1 MPSTLQSEPQRP
13 RLHRG
18 RIRHPVNVRLAR
30 ALLRLAI
37 IVLLGGLT
45 AGAWYLAKKG
55 FSRSWR
61 EKIVEELHKR
71 GVEASVRRLTLDP
84 FRGLIARDVRIYDYK
99 KREKTLAVVSEISLD
114 INYAA
119 LFHHQPFLN
128 ALDIRNGELT
138 IPLPP
143 GADGQVSKA
152 ELKRFRAHVYFPPE
166 RIEVSQAEGL
176 FCGVRI
182 LASGQLIKREDYQP
196 STKDTAEEA
205 ARRLRLLQTLVT
217 MLQRFSYPGGAPEL
231 QVKFSGDLS
240 QLEDARVEAT
250 LRGDRII
257 RDRYE
262 ARDFFLTSEWKD
274 RTLAVP
280 RLEWSDKT
288 GRFTGTAI
296 WSRAN
301 GRATF
306 QARSSVDLKPLLVS
320 FDLGAMLD
328 EFRFESPP
336 LVEASGSATIGA
348 EEKQFEVIGKVA
360 VENFAYQ
367 DIGFEGLN
375 CDFAWDGVRTMVRDI
390 RLRHRSGQLNAD
402 LLDAPNDFRLNLD
415 SSIVPAALAPLAP
428 DRLRPFFRE
437 WEWQRSPNVHLSL
450 HGTSRDPK
458 SWHGEG
464 ALALG
469 RTRFRGVWMNSANAN
484 VRFGDGVLALENLR
498 VTRDE
503 GVGTGA
509 FAYDAG
515 RNEVRLTNVQ
525 TTLKPSEAIM
535 WIEPDYWEHV
545 MPYRF
550 HHTPHVTANGVVQ
563 FGAGKQTHLQIDV
576 DAPAGMDYTF
586 IDQVLPFERIAGQ
599 LLFTDDRL
607 QILGLK
613 GTLFSGGVTG
623 GADISL
629 ARGDHHY
636 TAQIAVEKANFP
648 SLTDLYFKYK
658 TSQGA
663 LSGNFDFGGIGADR
677 RALHGS
683 GKVEVT
689 NGNVFAIPVF
699 GPLSELVNKMFT
711 GVGYS
716 VAHEATASFTIRDG
730 VIHTDKLKI
739 SGAFFSMLGHGDINF
754 LKNDLDFDIRI
765 DAAGPGAVL
774 TPLYKL
780 FEYHGEGSLT
790 KPIWRPKRF

>member
-18 RIRHPVNVRLAR
+18 RIRHPFGVRLTR
-30 ALLRLAI
+30 TLLRLAI
-37 IVLLGGLT
+37 IVLLGGFT

-61 EKIVEELHKR
+61 EKVVEELHKR

-99 KREKTLAVVSEISLD
+99 KRERTLALVSEISLD

-128 ALDIRNGELT
+128 ALDIRNGALT

-143 GADGQVSKA
+143 VAGQVSNA

-166 RIEVSQAEGL
+166 RIEVSQAEGF

-182 LASGQLIKREDYQP
+182 SASGQLIKRADYQP
-196 STKDTAEEA
+196 STKDSAEEA

-217 MLQRFSYPGGAPEL
+217 LLERFRYPGGAPEL

-250 LRGDRII
+250 LRGSRIV
-257 RDRYE
+257 RDQYE
-262 ARDFFLTSEWKD
+262 ARDFFLATEWKD
-274 RTLAVP
+274 RTLVVP
-280 RLEWSDKT
+280 RLEWSDRF
-288 GRFTGTAI
+288 GRFAGTAM

-306 QARSSVDLKPLLVS
+306 QARSSVDLKPLLGS

-328 EFRFESPP
+328 GLTFQSPP

-360 VENFAYQ
+360 LENFAYQ
-367 DIGFEGLN
+367 DIGFEGLT
-375 CDFAWDGVRTMVRDI
+375 CDFAWDGARTMLRDI

-415 SSIVPAALAPLAP
+415 SSIVPAAFAPLAP
-428 DRLRPFFRE
+428 DRLGPFLRE
-437 WEWQRSPNVHLSL
+437 WEWQRSPNIHLSL
-450 HGTSRDPK
+450 HGTSHDPK

-464 ALALG
+464 TLALG
-469 RTRFRGVWMNSANAN
+469 RTRFRGIWMNSANAS

-509 FAYDAG
+509 FTYDAG
-515 RNEVRLTNVQ
+515 RNEVRLTNVE

-535 WIEPDYWEHV
+535 WIEPNFWEHV
-545 MPYRF
+545 TPYRF
-550 HHTPHVTANGVVQ
+550 HRVPHVTANGVVQ
-563 FGAGKQTHLQIDV
+563 FGAGKQTRLQIDV

-613 GTLFSGGVTG
+613 GTLFSGSVTG
-623 GADISL
+623 AADISL

-648 SLTDLYFKYK
+648 SLTDLYFNYK

-663 LSGNFDFGGIGADR
+663 LSGHFDFGGIGADK

-689 NGNVFAIPVF
+689 DGNVFAIPVF

-716 VAHEATASFTIRDG
+716 VAHEATAPFTIKDG
-730 VIHTDKLKI
+730 VIHTDKLKV
-739 SGAFFSMLGHGDINF
+739 SGTFFSMLGHGDINF
-754 LKNDLDFDIRI
+754 LKNELDFDIRI

-780 FEYHGEGSLT
+780 FEYHGEGSIS